1 MSSLIIY
8 IFGFSSV
15 VLIVMGIGI
24 PLLNLSIKHSD
35 LDNENILSKS
45 SISPLINILV
55 NLNNKLKIN
64 NYYTKIEKNLM
75 YAGYPGGKISGS
87 EYLAVAEIVGI
98 MTMFFFM
105 SLLFFSMGNKP
116 LAYILPMIAGGI
128 AVWLMVEYINNLI
141 TDRNKA
147 LSRQLP
153 YFLDLAVMTMGSG
166 ATLQES
172 MVIYLQSNPKQTL
185 SEELK
190 YIMSEVTMGKTFRE
204 ALDSFY
210 ERVVAE
216 DVKNAISGLLL
227 GIKMGTPLQ
236 SVIIEQADVMRFERS
251 QKAERAAE
259 ELKVK
264 IMGPI
269 MLMMIAL
276 MILILGPAMIGASQ
290 SGIG

>member
-1 MSSLIIY
+1 MDSIIIY

-15 VLIVMGIGI
+15 VFIVTGIGI
-24 PLLNLSIKHSD
+24 PLLNLTIKQGE
-35 LDNENILSKS
+35 LENENILSKS
-45 SISPLINILV
+45 ALSPLINILT
-55 NLNNKLKIN
+55 NLNQKLNIQD
-64 NYYTKIEKNLM
+64 YYAKIEKNLM
-75 YAGYPGGKISGS
+75 YAGYPGGKISGP
-87 EYLAVAEIVGI
+87 EYMAVAQIIGF

-105 SLLFFSMGNKP
+105 SLLLFTMGNKP
-116 LAYILPMIAGGI
+116 LSFLLPLLAGI
-128 AVWLMVEYINNLI
+128 VAVWLMIEYINNMI
-141 TDRNKA
+141 TDRNKD

-153 YFLDLAVMTMGSG
+153 YFLDLSVMTMGSG

-185 SEELK
+185 SRELQ
-190 YIMSEVTMGKTFRE
+190 YVMSEVNMGKTFRE

-210 ERVVAE
+210 QRVVAE

-227 GIKMGTPLQ
+227 GIKMGTPLKT
-236 SVIIEQADVMRFERS
+236 VIIEQADVMRFERS

-276 MILILGPAMIGASQ
+276 FILILGPAMMSAGQ